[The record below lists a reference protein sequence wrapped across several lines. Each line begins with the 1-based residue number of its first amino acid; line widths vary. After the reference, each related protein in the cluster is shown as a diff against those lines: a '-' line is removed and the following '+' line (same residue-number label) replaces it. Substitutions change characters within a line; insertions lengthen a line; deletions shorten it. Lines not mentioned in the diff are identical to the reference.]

1 MEHPNVWE
9 ATNMLN
15 VPFSGIRMVSEIAQ
29 KMRRDGIDVIELT
42 MGRPDFDTPS
52 HIKDAAI
59 KALQDGHVHYTSNY
73 GLFDLREAVSIKTKT
88 QNNVLYDPNDEIVI
102 TSGACEAIFSTMAA
116 FLNPGDEVI
125 VPTPIWGT
133 YLAIPHIL
141 GAKVVEVPL
150 KEENGFSLAPQEIE
164 KYITSRTKMIIV
176 VSPNNPTGCI
186 TKEED
191 LKGIAAL
198 AEKYNLLVLSD
209 EIYEHLIYTGEK
221 HISIASYSGMRHRTV
236 VVNGFSKAYSMTG
249 WRLGWLCAE
258 RNLVS
263 SIVRT
268 HQNIIACASSF
279 VQYAGIAALKGPQD
293 CVQMMREEFNK
304 RRLFLLRSIA
314 NMPKISC
321 ISPSGAFYMFINIKQ
336 MNMTSMEAAKFF
348 LEKAQI
354 AIVPGSAFG
363 AGGEGYLRLAYST
376 SMKQLTKAVER
387 MNDALASL

>member
-1 MEHPNVWE
+1 MDHPNIWE
-9 ATNMLN
+9 ANNMLN

-29 KMRRDGIDVIELT
+29 KMRREGIDVIEMT

-59 KALQDGHVHYTSNY
+59 KALHEGYVHYTSNY
-73 GLFDLREAVSIKTKT
+73 GLFDLREAVSIKTRT
-88 QNNVLYDPNDEIVI
+88 QNNIMYDPNDEIVI

-133 YLAIPHIL
+133 YLTIPHIL
-141 GAKVVEVPL
+141 GARPVEVPL
-150 KEENGFSLAPQEIE
+150 KEENGFSLTPQEIE
-164 KYITSRTKMIIV
+164 KYITPRTKMIVV

-186 TKEED
+186 TKTED
-191 LKGIAAL
+191 LKGVAAL

-221 HISIASYSGMRHRTV
+221 HISIASYEGMRHRTV
-236 VVNGFSKAYSMTG
+236 IVNGFSKAYSMTG

-258 RNLVS
+258 RSLVS

-279 VQYAGIAALKGPQD
+279 VQHAGIAALKGPQD

-304 RRLFLLRSIA
+304 RRLFLLKSIA
-314 NMPKISC
+314 KMPKISC
-321 ISPSGAFYMFINIKQ
+321 IPPSGAFYMFINIKQ

-348 LEKAQI
+348 LEKAQL

-363 AGGEGYLRLAYST
+363 TAGEGYLRLAYST
-376 SMKQLTKAVER
+376 SMEQLIKAVAR
-387 MNDALASL
+387 MNDALALL